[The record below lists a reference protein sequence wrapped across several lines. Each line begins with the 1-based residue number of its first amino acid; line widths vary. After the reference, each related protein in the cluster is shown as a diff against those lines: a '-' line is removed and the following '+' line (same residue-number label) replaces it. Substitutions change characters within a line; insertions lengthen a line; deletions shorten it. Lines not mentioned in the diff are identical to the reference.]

1 MGQELPER
9 HTRTGLFRI
18 HPDFASQHLK
28 PRRKVLVY
36 LPPGYYESPERRYP
50 VLYLHDGQNLFDGN
64 TSFIHGQ
71 EWRVDETAERLIRAG
86 KLEPLIIVGI
96 YNTGADRLPEYT
108 PTRDKRG
115 RGGNGELYSK
125 FLTDELKPFM
135 DRTYRT
141 RTDAANTALGGSSLG
156 GLISLWVGL
165 KRPDAFGKLAILS
178 PSVWWDE
185 KAILKAVVKKLPL
198 KLWVDIGTAEGDT
211 ALPDTRL
218 LRDLLKEKG
227 WKEGTDLSYH
237 EFEGAGHNEASWA
250 ARFDQVLLFLF
261 PR

>member
-1 MGQELPER
+1 MAQELPER

-18 HPDFASQHLK
+18 HADVTSQHLK
-28 PRRKVLVY
+28 PRRTVLVY
-36 LPPGYYESPERRYP
+36 LPPGYYDSPERRYP

-86 KLEPLIIVGI
+86 KIEPLIIVGI

-115 RGGNGELYSK
+115 RGGSGELYSK
-125 FLTDELKPFM
+125 FLIGELKPFM

-165 KRPDAFGKLAILS
+165 KRSDVFGKLALLS

-185 KAILKAVVKKLPL
+185 KAILKAVAKKLPL
-198 KLWVDIGTAEGDT
+198 KLWVDIGTSEGDS
-211 ALPDTRL
+211 ALPDARL
-218 LRDLLKEKG
+218 LRDALKEKG
-227 WKEGTDLSYH
+227 WKEGSDLAYH

>member
-1 MGQELPER
+1 MPQELPER
-9 HTRTGLFRI
+9 HTRTGLFRL
-18 HPDFASQHLK
+18 HPNFVSQHLK
-28 PRRKVLVY
+28 PRRSVLVY
-36 LPPGYYESPERRYP
+36 LPPSYYENPERRYP

-71 EWRVDETAERLIRAG
+71 EWRVDETAERLIRAA
-86 KLEPLIIVGI
+86 KIEPLIIVGI
-96 YNTGADRLPEYT
+96 YNTGAERLAEYT

-115 RGGNGELYSK
+115 RGGSGELYCK
-125 FLTDELKPFM
+125 FLTDELKPFI
-135 DRTYRT
+135 DRSYRT

-156 GLISLWVGL
+156 GLISLWIGL
-165 KRPDAFGKLAILS
+165 KRADVFGKLAVLS

-185 KAILKAVVKKLPL
+185 KAILKAISRKLPL
-198 KLWVDIGTAEGDT
+198 KLWVDIGTTEGDT

-218 LRDLLKEKG
+218 LRDALKEKG
-227 WKEGTDLSYH
+227 WKEGTDLAYH

-250 ARFDQVLLFLF
+250 ARFGQVLLFLF